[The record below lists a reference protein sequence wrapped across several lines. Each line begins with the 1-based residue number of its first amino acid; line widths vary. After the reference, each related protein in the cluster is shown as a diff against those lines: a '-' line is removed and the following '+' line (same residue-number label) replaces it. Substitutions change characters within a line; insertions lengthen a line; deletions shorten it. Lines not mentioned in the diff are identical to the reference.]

1 MKWRLSSHLLWGL
14 LLVALLAAGCSAKPT
29 ETPESRDSPLPTP
42 GKNVSA
48 SSPIPT
54 PSLGLPDWNAEPASG
69 KAILRGRIEETQPTV
84 LLGELF
90 LAEAVPTSNPDV
102 DLLQLDEK
110 SSPRASINRS
120 TGEFI
125 FLDIEPGKYGL
136 IVWEPMSSTPIND
149 PGTGQTFFI
158 ELRAD
163 QVADVGTLNI
173 P

>member
-1 MKWRLSSHLLWGL
+1 MKWRLSSHLFWGL
-14 LLVALLAAGCSAKPT
+14 LLVGLLAAGCSAKPT
-29 ETPESRDSPLPTP
+29 ETSASKDSPLPTP

-48 SSPIPT
+48 SSPIPA
-54 PSLGLPDWNAEPASG
+54 PSLGLPDWDAEPASG
-69 KAILRGRIEETQPTV
+69 KAIIRGRIEETTPSV

-110 SSPRASINRS
+110 ASPRASINRD

-136 IVWEPMSSTPIND
+136 IVWEPMSSMPVND
-149 PGTGQTFFI
+149 PATGNTFFI
-158 ELRAD
+158 VLQAD
-163 QVADVGTLNI
+163 QVADVGTLYI